1 MTATSGTLDHQ
12 AIANEVVSCLG
23 QHRQIATFSSRPAG
37 LSLAQ
42 AYRVTPLLRAAF
54 ETRGEKIIGRKIGFT
69 NREMWKVYGV
79 TSPVWG
85 YVTDH
90 TTFDLSATRVMRV
103 TEFAEPRIE
112 PEIIFGLR
120 KAPLPGMGETELL
133 DCLEWISLGFEIVQ
147 SIYPGWKFGAS
158 DTVAANGV
166 HGALLVGPR
175 HSVET
180 RQANWVRELGT
191 FTIELHCNGEVSQRG
206 GGALVLG
213 SPLVALHHLVELLA
227 NDPHNPPLRADEVV
241 TTGTL
246 TLAMSVSPGE
256 SWTAK
261 ASGIPLDEEIGL
273 RFE

>member
-1 MTATSGTLDHQ
+1 MTATSGTLGHQ
-12 AIANEVVSCLG
+12 AIANEVVACLR
-23 QHRQIATFSSRPAG
+23 QHRQFATFSSRPAG

-42 AYRVTPLLRAAF
+42 AYRVMPLLRAGF

-103 TEFAEPRIE
+103 AAFAEPRIE

-133 DCLEWISLGFEIVQ
+133 DCLEWNSLGFEIVQ
-147 SIYPGWKFGAS
+147 SIYPGWKFAAS

-166 HGALLVGPR
+166 HGAFSR
-175 HSVET
+175 SFAQWFTCHSIN
-180 RQANWVRELGT
+180 RQTPILRIRTGCGSTSSPAGGT
-191 FTIELHCNGEVSQRG
+191 
-206 GGALVLG
+206 
-213 SPLVALHHLVELLA
+213 
-227 NDPHNPPLRADEVV
+227 
-241 TTGTL
+241 
-246 TLAMSVSPGE
+246 
-256 SWTAK
+256 
-261 ASGIPLDEEIGL
+261 
-273 RFE
+273 